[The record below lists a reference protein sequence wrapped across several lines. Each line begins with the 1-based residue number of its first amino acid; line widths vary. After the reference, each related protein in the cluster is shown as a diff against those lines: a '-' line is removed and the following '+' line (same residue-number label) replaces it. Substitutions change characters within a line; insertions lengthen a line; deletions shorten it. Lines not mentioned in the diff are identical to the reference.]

1 MDAEKE
7 RVRVRWS
14 NQARPAGT
22 APAPVVT
29 AVVVLANA
37 KLEAAVETSV
47 LKLRLTAVLEREEYV
62 CCHF

>member
-47 LKLRLTAVLEREEYV
+47 LKLHPPTPHGSPRAS
-62 CCHF
+62 CHF